1 MPTHKLGVAPNCEQL
16 RLVILWALEIDSW
29 PSILPFVFRPCI
41 DLHKGQVKQIVG
53 GTLSGDGEEP
63 QTNFVSDRP
72 SSWYAA
78 LYRKDD
84 LRGGHVIQLGPG
96 NDTAARE
103 ALAAFPGGL
112 QLGGGIN
119 QKNAAAWI
127 DAGASHVIV
136 TSWVFRE
143 GQLDEDRL
151 AALVKSIGRE
161 RLVLDLSCR
170 ERDGQYWVVTDR
182 WQNFTELPVNEATL
196 KKLAPNCSEFL
207 IHAVDVEGKQTGIDL
222 ALVQAI
228 AAHSPIPVT
237 YAGGAQSLA
246 DLEAVEEAGQGRV
259 HLTIGSALD
268 IFGGTVKYEDCVAF
282 NQCRGRA

>member
-1 MPTHKLGVAPNCEQL
+1 M
-16 RLVILWALEIDSW
+16 
-29 PSILPFVFRPCI
+29 FRPCI
-41 DLHKGQVKQIVG
+41 DLHEGRVKQIVG
-53 GTLSGDGEEP
+53 GTLSDCAEGP

-72 SSWYAA
+72 ASWYAE
-78 LYRKDD
+78 LYRKDG

-96 NDTAARE
+96 NETAARE

-112 QLGGGIN
+112 QLGGGVN
-119 QKNAAAWI
+119 ADNAAGWL

-143 GQLDEDRL
+143 GRLDTERL

-170 ERDGQYWVVTDR
+170 QRDSQYWVVTDR

-196 KKLAPNCSEFL
+196 QTLADSCAEYL
-207 IHAVDVEGKQTGIDL
+207 VHAVDVEGLQTGIDL
-222 ALVQAI
+222 DLVQTL
-228 AAHSPIPVT
+228 AAGSPLPVT
-237 YAGGAQSLA
+237 YAGGANSLA
-246 DLEAVEEAGQGRV
+246 DLEAVQQASGGRV

-268 IFGGTVKYEDCVAF
+268 IFGGKLNYTDCVAY
-282 NQCRGRA
+282 NRRHSEGACD